1 MHKSSVALLSR
12 FAIGQALTIRAV
24 GSSHGEND
32 MANVLKEK
40 PLCGCYISQGTD
52 VTVTLSIA
60 QLALI

>member
-40 PLCGCYISQGTD
+40 PLCGYISQGTD